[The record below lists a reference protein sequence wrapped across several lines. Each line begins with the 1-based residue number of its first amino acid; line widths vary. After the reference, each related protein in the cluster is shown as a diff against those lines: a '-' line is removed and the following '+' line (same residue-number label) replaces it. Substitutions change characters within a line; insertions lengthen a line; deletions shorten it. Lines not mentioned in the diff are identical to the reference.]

1 MVLLRHAGGTW
12 AACISTDTSLSVEAI
27 LKIVSGRW
35 SIEEHFDDVKEIW
48 GVGEQQVRNVW
59 SGVGCWNLCGWLY
72 ALVEFECWDEASEC
86 LVDRSDRPW
95 DNPLRRP
102 SHNDRRRRI
111 AREMLSETLL
121 GDLTTAPQNKNSDT
135 DSLYDDRLKC
145 SRSGSRTKG
154 ELVIERRK
162 RLQSG
167 DADLMHHVIHF
178 MCLVGRTI
186 AQPCRLGLYSVQSRR
201 KVSCG
206 SGRSF

>member
-1 MVLLRHAGGTW
+1 MNTLDRRGRPRKYGKNRISLAKLAGHRQGWHTIRYHCRGVPAEGLWKTFLATSHVAGGEVRVFLLRHAGGTW

-27 LKIVSGRW
+27 LKIVSDRW

-59 SGVGCWNLCGWLY
+59 SSVGCWSLCGWLY

-121 GDLTTAPQNKNSDT
+121 GDLTTAPQDKKF
-135 DSLYDDRLKC
+135 RH
-145 SRSGSRTKG
+145 RF
-154 ELVIERRK
+154 LV
-162 RLQSG
+162 
-167 DADLMHHVIHF
+167 
-178 MCLVGRTI
+178 
-186 AQPCRLGLYSVQSRR
+186 
-201 KVSCG
+201 
-206 SGRSF
+206 